1 VHCVARRAAHA
12 AQSAEIGGI
21 GKIFFSEDVRD
32 NDFEGKTREADTR
45 LSIEFPLS
53 RARACFGGACGVD
66 GHRDR
71 AVRA

>member
-1 VHCVARRAAHA
+1 MWSR
-12 AQSAEIGGI
+12 GI
-21 GKIFFSEDVRD
+21 TNINVCKRMK
-32 NDFEGKTREADTR
+32 NFEGNTGEADTR